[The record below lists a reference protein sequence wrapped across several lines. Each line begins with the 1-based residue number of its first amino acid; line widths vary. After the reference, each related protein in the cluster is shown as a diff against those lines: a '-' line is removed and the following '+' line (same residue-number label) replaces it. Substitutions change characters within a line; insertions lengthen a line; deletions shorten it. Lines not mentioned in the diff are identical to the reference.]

1 MKTMKF
7 EGTIENAYGK
17 PVSPA
22 LKFEGSYDTFENAE
36 EMRNKG
42 EWPKDSEIVDWR
54 NSQRK
59 ANERQKSMTAALT
72 AAGYEKPTLESDVQ
86 LQLKSLIKIYV
97 AAKKPYD
104 EAKALAESTLGATLE
119 E

>member
-1 MKTMKF
+1 MKRVKF

-17 PVSPA
+17 SVSPA
-22 LKFEGSYDTFENAE
+22 LNFEGFYDAFENPE
-36 EMRNKG
+36 ECRNRG
-42 EWPKDSEIVDWR
+42 EWPKDSEVLDWR

-86 LQLKSLIKIYV
+86 LQLKSLIKTYM
-97 AAKKPYD
+97 AAKKTFE
-104 EAKALAESTLGATLE
+104 EAKAIAESTLGATLE